1 MKARL
6 MSETF
11 QENLFTGPISGEYDL
26 LRLMCPNAA
35 TLARRIGEFIGAWR
49 PERPLDG
56 FEIGCGTGIC
66 TLGLLAARSDLKLT
80 AVDSAPQMLDQ
91 ARVNLANDIKTGR
104 LVLFGEDALR
114 ALQSMPDAS
123 VDFVA
128 SNYAIHNFDEDY
140 RAQTLKEVYRALRP
154 GGMLIN
160 GDRYANDDRDA
171 HLADTQ
177 NIVRGW
183 FKLFRQID
191 RLDLLED
198 WVVHLISDESP
209 RNIMYYAPSLEQLR
223 QIGFSDISV
232 DFREGVDTLV
242 RATKP
247 FDA

>member
-1 MKARL
+1 
-6 MSETF
+6 MSVTL
-11 QENLFTGPISGEYDL
+11 QENLFTGPIAGEYDL

-49 PERPLDG
+49 PGQPLEG

-66 TLGLLAARSDLKLT
+66 TLGLMASRSDLKLT

-91 ARVNLANDIKTGR
+91 ARINLANDIETGR
-104 LVLFGEDALR
+104 LVLFKMDALG

-123 VDFVA
+123 IDFVA
-128 SNYAIHNFDEDY
+128 SNYAVHNFDDDY
-140 RAQTLKEVYRALRP
+140 RDQALKEIFRVLRP

-183 FKLFRQID
+183 FRLFRQID

-198 WVVHLISDESP
+198 WIVHLISDESP
-209 RNIMYYAPSLEQLR
+209 RIIMYYSPSLEQLR
-223 QIGFSDISV
+223 GIGFDDITV

-242 RATKP
+242 RAVKP
-247 FDA
+247 GQA

>member
-1 MKARL
+1 

-11 QENLFTGPISGEYDL
+11 QENLFTGPIAGEYDL

-35 TLARRIGEFIGAWR
+35 TLARRIGEFIRAWR
-49 PERPLDG
+49 PEQTLEG

-66 TLGLLAARSDLKLT
+66 TLGLLASRGNIKLT

-91 ARVNLANDIKTGR
+91 ARVNLANDLKTGR
-104 LVLFGEDALR
+104 LVLFEKDALR

-128 SNYAIHNFDEDY
+128 SNYAIHNFDDDY
-140 RAQTLKEVYRALRP
+140 RSQTLKEVYRALRP
-154 GGMLIN
+154 GGILIN
-160 GDRYANDDRDA
+160 GDRYANDDHDA

-198 WVVHLISDESP
+198 WIVHLMSDESP
-209 RNIMYYAPSLEQLR
+209 KIIMYFEPSLEQLR
-223 QIGFSDISV
+223 QIGFVDLSV

-242 RATKP
+242 RAIKP